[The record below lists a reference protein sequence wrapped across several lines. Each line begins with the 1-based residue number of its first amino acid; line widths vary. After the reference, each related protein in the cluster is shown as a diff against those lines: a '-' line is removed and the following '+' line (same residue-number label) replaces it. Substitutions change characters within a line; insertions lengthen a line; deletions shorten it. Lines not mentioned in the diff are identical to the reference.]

1 MCPGI
6 DFQSAI
12 KIFVLLYFKALLATA
27 ASRHGRLHSRL
38 TSRGAE
44 LFEVKESTDQ
54 GYSRSL
60 LANFAQLLSGDISF
74 SLLI

>member
-1 MCPGI
+1 MGPGI

-12 KIFVLLYFKALLATA
+12 KIFVLLYFKALLARA
-27 ASRHGRLHSRL
+27 ARGHGRLRSRL
-38 TSRGAE
+38 TSRGAG
-44 LFEVKESTDQ
+44 LFEVKEGTDQ

-60 LANFAQLLSGDISF
+60 LANFSGDISF